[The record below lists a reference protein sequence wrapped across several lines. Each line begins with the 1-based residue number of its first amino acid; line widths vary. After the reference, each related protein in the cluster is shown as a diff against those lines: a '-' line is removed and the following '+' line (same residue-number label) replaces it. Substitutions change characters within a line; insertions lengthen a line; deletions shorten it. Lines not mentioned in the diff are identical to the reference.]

1 MIFNYI
7 RKMEYSLEPVDINVI
22 KRNKYLIIIL
32 QKYGIHTYNYLLIQA
47 KRDNL
52 NIKKL
57 NPPGIFKKKKGQR
70 NLGEK
75 YNSKFYPDNYK
86 KDVLYMNYDDLLD
99 NLYMENKGIDF
110 GLRSY
115 KNYNKKNNNIMRK
128 NIDSKKQYD
137 DKNKD
142 DKIEFRINKGN
153 DNDLMKKYVNNQ
165 FTFKQNDNNLE
176 LNNNMDINL
185 ESNNSNNNQ
194 ENDLENNNTEKII
207 INKNNENYEQEPIIN
222 EDNNNITENIGYEDI
237 RLNYVMTKL
246 GLEDL
251 LPIFEQYHMSF
262 NDILFLTKDDLNE
275 LGLKIFQKNRLISF
289 VEEYSAKAKNYTL
302 EEIETFFEENKIYNI
317 TNNED

>member
-1 MIFNYI
+1 M
-7 RKMEYSLEPVDINVI
+7 
-22 KRNKYLIIIL
+22 
-32 QKYGIHTYNYLLIQA
+32 
-47 KRDNL
+47 

-75 YNSKFYPDNYK
+75 FNSKFYPDNYK

>member
-1 MIFNYI
+1 M
-7 RKMEYSLEPVDINVI
+7 
-22 KRNKYLIIIL
+22 
-32 QKYGIHTYNYLLIQA
+32 
-47 KRDNL
+47 
-52 NIKKL
+52 

-75 YNSKFYPDNYK
+75 FNSKFYPDNYK
-86 KDVLYMNYDDLLD
+86 KDVLYMNYEDLLD

-115 KNYNKKNNNIMRK
+115 KNYNEKNKNKKKINIEPE
-128 NIDSKKQYD
+128 KQKEN

-142 DKIEFRINKGN
+142 DKIEFRINKVN
-153 DNDLMKKYVNNQ
+153 DNELMKKYVNNQ
-165 FTFKQNDNNLE
+165 FTFKQNNDNNIE
-176 LNNNMDINL
+176 LNNNNININL
-185 ESNNSNNNQ
+185 ESNNTNNNQ
-194 ENDLENNNTEKII
+194 EDEIENNNTEKII
-207 INKNNENYEQEPIIN
+207 IDNNNKENFEQEQEQIIN

-246 GLEDL
+246 GLESL

-289 VEEYSAKAKNYTL
+289 VEEYSSKAKNYTL

-317 TNNED
+317 TNNEINFC

>member
-1 MIFNYI
+1 
-7 RKMEYSLEPVDINVI
+7 MEYSLDPVDINVI

-115 KNYNKKNNNIMRK
+115 KNYNKKNNNTMRK

>member
-1 MIFNYI
+1 
-7 RKMEYSLEPVDINVI
+7 MEYSLDPVDINVI

-86 KDVLYMNYDDLLD
+86 KDVLYINYDDLLD

>member
-1 MIFNYI
+1 
-7 RKMEYSLEPVDINVI
+7 MEYSLDPVDINVI

-222 EDNNNITENIGYEDI
+222 EDNNNITENIVYEDI

>member
-1 MIFNYI
+1 
-7 RKMEYSLEPVDINVI
+7 
-22 KRNKYLIIIL
+22 
-32 QKYGIHTYNYLLIQA
+32 
-47 KRDNL
+47 
-52 NIKKL
+52 
-57 NPPGIFKKKKGQR
+57 
-70 NLGEK
+70 
-75 YNSKFYPDNYK
+75 
-86 KDVLYMNYDDLLD
+86 
-99 NLYMENKGIDF
+99 
-110 GLRSY
+110 
-115 KNYNKKNNNIMRK
+115 
-128 NIDSKKQYD
+128 
-137 DKNKD
+137 
-142 DKIEFRINKGN
+142 
-153 DNDLMKKYVNNQ
+153 MKKYVNNQ

-275 LGLKIFQKNRLISF
+275 LGLKKLYFRRNRNIF
-289 VEEYSAKAKNYTL
+289 
-302 EEIETFFEENKIYNI
+302 
-317 TNNED
+317 

>member
-1 MIFNYI
+1 
-7 RKMEYSLEPVDINVI
+7 MEYSLDPVDINVI

-75 YNSKFYPDNYK
+75 FNSKFYPDNYK

>member
-1 MIFNYI
+1 
-7 RKMEYSLEPVDINVI
+7 MEYSLDPVDINVI

-185 ESNNSNNNQ
+185 ESNNSDNNQ

>member
-1 MIFNYI
+1 
-7 RKMEYSLEPVDINVI
+7 MEYSLDPVDINVI

-86 KDVLYMNYDDLLD
+86 KDVLYINYDDLLD

-137 DKNKD
+137 DTNKE

>member
-1 MIFNYI
+1 
-7 RKMEYSLEPVDINVI
+7 MEYSLDPVDINVI

-47 KRDNL
+47 KRDDL

>member
-1 MIFNYI
+1 
-7 RKMEYSLEPVDINVI
+7 MEYSLDPVDINVI

-57 NPPGIFKKKKGQR
+57 NPPGVFKKKKGQR

>member
-1 MIFNYI
+1 
-7 RKMEYSLEPVDINVI
+7 MEYSLDPVDINVI

-75 YNSKFYPDNYK
+75 FNSKFYPDNYK

-194 ENDLENNNTEKII
+194 ENDLENNTEKII
-207 INKNNENYEQEPIIN
+207 INKNNENYEQERIIN

-289 VEEYSAKAKNYTL
+289 VEEYSAKSKNYTL

>member
-1 MIFNYI
+1 M
-7 RKMEYSLEPVDINVI
+7 
-22 KRNKYLIIIL
+22 
-32 QKYGIHTYNYLLIQA
+32 
-47 KRDNL
+47 
-52 NIKKL
+52 

-75 YNSKFYPDNYK
+75 FNSKFYPDNYK
-86 KDVLYMNYDDLLD
+86 KDVLYMNYEDLLD
-99 NLYMENKGIDF
+99 NLYMGNKGIDF

-115 KNYNKKNNNIMRK
+115 KNYNEKNKNKKKINIEPE
-128 NIDSKKQYD
+128 KQKEN

-142 DKIEFRINKGN
+142 DKIEFRINKVN
-153 DNDLMKKYVNNQ
+153 DNELMKKYVNNQ
-165 FTFKQNDNNLE
+165 FTFKQNNDNNIE
-176 LNNNMDINL
+176 LNNNNININL
-185 ESNNSNNNQ
+185 ESNNTNNNQ
-194 ENDLENNNTEKII
+194 EDEIENNNTEKII
-207 INKNNENYEQEPIIN
+207 IDNNNKENFEQEQEQIIN

-246 GLEDL
+246 GLETL

-289 VEEYSAKAKNYTL
+289 VEEYSSKAKNYTL

-317 TNNED
+317 TNNEINFC

>member
-1 MIFNYI
+1 
-7 RKMEYSLEPVDINVI
+7 MEYSLDPVDINVI

-75 YNSKFYPDNYK
+75 FNSKFYPDNYK

-275 LGLKIFQKNRLISF
+275 LGLKIVQKNRLISF

>member
-1 MIFNYI
+1 
-7 RKMEYSLEPVDINVI
+7 MEYSLDPVDINVI

-32 QKYGIHTYNYLLIQA
+32 QKYGIRTYNYLLIQA

>member
-1 MIFNYI
+1 M
-7 RKMEYSLEPVDINVI
+7 
-22 KRNKYLIIIL
+22 
-32 QKYGIHTYNYLLIQA
+32 
-47 KRDNL
+47 
-52 NIKKL
+52 

-75 YNSKFYPDNYK
+75 FNSKFYPDNYK

-137 DKNKD
+137 DTNKE

-165 FTFKQNDNNLE
+165 FTFKQNNDNNIE
-176 LNNNMDINL
+176 LNNNNININL

-194 ENDLENNNTEKII
+194 EDEIENNNTEKII
-207 INKNNENYEQEPIIN
+207 IDNNNKENFEQEQEQIIN

-246 GLEDL
+246 GLESL

-289 VEEYSAKAKNYTL
+289 VEEYSSKAKNYTL

>member
-1 MIFNYI
+1 
-7 RKMEYSLEPVDINVI
+7 MEYSLDPVDINVI

-86 KDVLYMNYDDLLD
+86 KDVLYMNYEDLLD

-185 ESNNSNNNQ
+185 ESNNSDNNQ

-207 INKNNENYEQEPIIN
+207 INNDKENYEQKPIIN